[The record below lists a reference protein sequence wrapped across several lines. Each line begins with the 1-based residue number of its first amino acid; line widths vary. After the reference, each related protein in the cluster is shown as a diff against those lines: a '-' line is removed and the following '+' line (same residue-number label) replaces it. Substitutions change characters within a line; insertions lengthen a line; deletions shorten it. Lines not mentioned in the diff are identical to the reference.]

1 MQCLGPACLLLSG
14 IYFSHIL
21 KLKTRETRDQ
31 SAYLLFDLVLQ
42 SFKCCRYTQRSVFI
56 YSVYWPRGC
65 YIGTCS
71 IKIAVHRMANCH
83 FEHAGT
89 QFYKCWVGYEGRG
102 LIKVGPSTLKCII
115 LSIITMLW
123 LTVIKEDNGWCF
135 GLLKHHNSSQSC
147 LVFRP
152 QELPDK

>member
-1 MQCLGPACLLLSG
+1 MYLLLSR

-31 SAYLLFDLVLQ
+31 SAYLLFDLVLLQ
-42 SFKCCRYTQRSVFI
+42 PYKSLHSTLVI
-56 YSVYWPRGC
+56 YIVCWPRDC

-123 LTVIKEDNGWCF
+123 LMVIKEDNGWCF
-135 GLLKHHNSSQSC
+135 GLLKHHNSRAAWCSGHR
-147 LVFRP
+147 VAR
-152 QELPDK
+152 